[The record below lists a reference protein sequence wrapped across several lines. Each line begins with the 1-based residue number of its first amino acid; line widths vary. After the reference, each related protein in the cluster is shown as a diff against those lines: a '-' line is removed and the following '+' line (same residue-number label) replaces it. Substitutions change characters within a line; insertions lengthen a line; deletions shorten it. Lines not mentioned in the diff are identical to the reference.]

1 MLKAMKTV
9 LFLIICC
16 SLTISLNAQK
26 FTLGFSQGSG
36 LAAHERIFEKDYGI
50 GFPIKPV
57 FSSSSMLT
65 IGWNITKHIQ
75 LQTGAAFEIKG
86 VERYYTQ
93 SQYFYITNPVLLR
106 LNLMPSQTSKAHFY
120 ITGGLYNALLVK
132 HIQRY
137 VNSGPAVDIYL
148 PEYAKPV
155 KQDYGGILGLGGT
168 YDLTQKWSLG
178 AGLRFSHGF
187 RDLYREEWGEWPG
200 TRMANV
206 NLLFNME
213 LQYKF

>member
-1 MLKAMKTV
+1 MKTV
-9 LFLIICC
+9 LFLIVCC
-16 SLTISLNAQK
+16 SLSVSLFAQK
-26 FTLGFSQGSG
+26 FTIGFSQGTG
-36 LAAHERIFEKDYGI
+36 LAAHERIFEEDYGI

-65 IGWNITKHIQ
+65 VGWNITKHIQ

-93 SQYFYITNPVLLR
+93 NQYFYLTTPVLLR
-106 LNLMPSQTSKAHFY
+106 LNLIQSNDTKTHFY

-137 VNSGPAVDIYL
+137 INSGPVVDIYL
-148 PEYAKPV
+148 PEFAKPV
-155 KQDYGGILGLGGT
+155 KHDLGGILGLGCT
-168 YDLTQKWSLG
+168 YDLTPKWGVG
-178 AGLRFSHGF
+178 AGFRFSHGF
-187 RDLYREEWGEWPG
+187 RDLYRKEWGEWPG

-206 NLLFNME
+206 SLLLNME
-213 LQYKF
+213 VQYKF